1 MIRPVLLSFYKEY
14 FMKLKFFLLIL
25 LAVLALTACGGGA
38 TAVAELPIDLSAEEL
53 NLGPTVDV
61 ATVAAIM
68 DRDDVVLID
77 VREQFE
83 YDEVH
88 IPNITLIPLE
98 TVPDSLD
105 QIPTDKTVIVTCR
118 SGNRSGQAA
127 EYLRQQGFDNV
138 HNMEGGIVAWQAAGF
153 PVE

>member
-1 MIRPVLLSFYKEY
+1 
-14 FMKLKFFLLIL
+14 MKLKFFLLIL
-25 LAVLALTACGGGA
+25 LAALALTACGGGE
-38 TAVAELPIDLSAEEL
+38 TAVAEPPVDLSSGEL
-53 NLGPTVDV
+53 SLGPSVDV
-61 ATVAAIM
+61 ETVAAIM

-77 VREQFE
+77 VREQSE
-83 YDEVH
+83 YDEAH
-88 IPNITLIPLE
+88 IPDITLIPLG

-118 SGNRSGQAA
+118 TGNRSGQAT
-127 EYLRQQGFDNV
+127 EFLRQQGFDNV

>member
-1 MIRPVLLSFYKEY
+1 
-14 FMKLKFFLLIL
+14 MKLKSILLIL
-25 LAVLALTACGGGA
+25 LVALALTACGGGA
-38 TAVAELPIDLSAEEL
+38 TAVADQPADLSSGEL
-53 NLGPTVDV
+53 DLGPTVDV

-118 SGNRSGQAA
+118 SGNRSGQAT
-127 EYLRQQGFDNV
+127 EFLRQQGFDNV
-138 HNMEGGIVAWQAAGF
+138 HNMEGGIVAWQAAGLT
-153 PVE
+153 VE

>member
-1 MIRPVLLSFYKEY
+1 
-14 FMKLKFFLLIL
+14 MKLKFFLLIL
-25 LAVLALTACGGGA
+25 LAALALTACGGGE
-38 TAVAELPIDLSAEEL
+38 TAVANPPVDLSAGEL
-53 NLGPTVDV
+53 NLGPSLDV
-61 ATVAAIM
+61 ATVAALM
-68 DRDDVVLID
+68 DRDDVFLID
-77 VREQFE
+77 VREQHE
-83 YDEVH
+83 YDEAH
-88 IPNITLIPLE
+88 IPDITLIPLQ

-118 SGNRSGQAA
+118 TGNRSGQAA

>member
-1 MIRPVLLSFYKEY
+1 
-14 FMKLKFFLLIL
+14 MKLKYLLLVML
-25 LAVLALTACGGGA
+25 LGTILTACGGGA
-38 TAVAELPIDLSAEEL
+38 TAVAEPTADLSSGEL

-68 DRDDVVLID
+68 NRDDVVLID
-77 VREQFE
+77 VREQAE

-88 IPNITLIPLE
+88 IPNITLIPLA
-98 TVPDSLD
+98 TVPDNLD
-105 QIPTDKTVIVTCR
+105 KIPTDKTVIVTCH
-118 SGNRSGQAA
+118 SGNRSGQAT

-138 HNMEGGIVAWQAAGF
+138 HNMEGGIVAWEAAGY

>member
-1 MIRPVLLSFYKEY
+1 
-14 FMKLKFFLLIL
+14 MKVKFFWLVLVL
-25 LAVLALTACGGGA
+25 VLALTACGGGE
-38 TAVAELPIDLSAEEL
+38 TAVANPPADLSSEEL

-77 VREQFE
+77 VREQAE
-83 YDEVH
+83 YDEAH
-88 IPNITLIPLE
+88 IPDITLIPLG

-105 QIPTDKTVIVTCR
+105 QIPTDKTVIMTCR
-118 SGNRSGQAA
+118 SGNRSGQAT
-127 EYLRQQGFDNV
+127 EFLRQQGFDNV

-153 PVE
+153 AVE

>member
-1 MIRPVLLSFYKEY
+1 
-14 FMKLKFFLLIL
+14 MKLKFFLLIL
-25 LAVLALTACGGGA
+25 LAVLALTACGGGN
-38 TAVAELPIDLSAEEL
+38 TAVAEPPVDLSAEEL

-98 TVPDSLD
+98 TVPNNLD
-105 QIPTDKTVIVTCR
+105 QIPTNKTVIVTCR
-118 SGNRSGQAA
+118 SGNRSSQAT

>member
-1 MIRPVLLSFYKEY
+1 
-14 FMKLKFFLLIL
+14 MKLKYFLLIMIF
-25 LAVLALTACGGGA
+25 ALALTACGGGA
-38 TAVAELPIDLSAEEL
+38 TAVAEPPADLSSGEL

-68 DRDDVVLID
+68 NRDDVVLID
-77 VREQFE
+77 VRDQSE

-118 SGNRSGQAA
+118 SGNRSGQAT
-127 EYLRQQGFDNV
+127 EFLRQQGFDNV
-138 HNMEGGIVAWQAAGF
+138 HNMEGGIVAWQAAGYS
-153 PVE
+153 VE